1 MASAKRNFT
10 YEEDDEP
17 IHLKKPKQQLP
28 SPPVLLN
35 SADCDLDFNI
45 ECNGVV
51 GYGLNEEGFGYCWSG
66 ARATVGITK
75 GRYCFGCIVVSS
87 QRVDTDDTELDQHN
101 LCRLGVS
108 RGDDAVGALGDTK
121 NSFGFGGTGKFSNSG
136 NFLNFGDRFGV
147 GDIIVCC
154 IDLESKPFGSIGF
167 SKNGIWLGTAFQFD
181 VDSLG
186 LRVVD
191 SYSPWGLGLFPHVLL
206 KNVVVQM
213 QFSVEQGLVPLE
225 GFRPWALA
233 VTDGNAVIGPSLSDP
248 KDCELIMM
256 VGLPASGK
264 TTWAE
269 KWVRDHPE
277 KRYVLLGTN
286 LILEQMKVPGLLR
299 KNNYGERFDR
309 LMDKATAMF
318 NVILS
323 RAANVPRNYIIDQ
336 TNVYKNARRH
346 KLKPFADYQKIAVVV
361 FPKPEELKRRSEKR
375 FVAMGKEV
383 PADALNNMIAN
394 YVLPK
399 SKDMP
404 HSDEYFD
411 QVLFVELN
419 RDESQKYLDQMKQD
433 IPFLSNNS
441 PHTLSC
447 KGSSQ
452 YSAGS
457 ALQNQGNLTGSDIH
471 RQGAH
476 SPTSP
481 SDYGMPNQVNQVNA
495 GGHMIE
501 PCPSMNPLLGGY
513 SNDEASHFP
522 REYAGYSRTY
532 NAIPTGDIGAYG
544 NAVLGS
550 QYRPNIAGNNM
561 DFHGRPYVE
570 YGNFQPSN
578 YSTYG
583 PSVEYRDFLPDLHT
597 PVPATS
603 SLPLY
608 VEPTLRPRHGG
619 LPNNMPYSGRYGEP
633 TLRPRHGGL
642 PDSMPYSGRYAE
654 PTLRP
659 QHGGLPDNMP
669 YSGRYVEPTLRPR
682 HGGLPDNMPYS
693 GGYVEPTPRPRHG
706 GLPDNMP
713 YSGRYAS
720 QHPKYYP

>member
-1 MASAKRNFT
+1 MASAKRHFT
-10 YEEDDEP
+10 YEEDDAP
-17 IHLKKPKQQLP
+17 IHPKKPKQQLP

-87 QRVDTDDTELDQHN
+87 QRVDTDDTALDQRN

-108 RGDDAVGALGDTK
+108 RGDDAVGALGETK

-136 NFLNFGDRFGV
+136 NFLKFGDRFGV
-147 GDIIVCC
+147 GDTIVCC

-167 SKNGIWLGTAFQFD
+167 LKNGKWLGTAFQFD
-181 VDSLG
+181 VDTLG
-186 LRVVD
+186 FGVVD
-191 SYSPWGLGLFPHVLL
+191 SHSPWRLALFPHVLL

-213 QFSVEQGLVPLE
+213 QFSVEQGLVPRE

-233 VTDGNAVIGPSLSDP
+233 VADGNAVMGPSLSDP
-248 KDCELIMM
+248 KDCELVML

-269 KWVRDHPE
+269 KWVKEHPE

-299 KNNYGERFDR
+299 KSNYGERFDR

-336 TNVYKNARRH
+336 TNVYKNARRR

-375 FVAMGKEV
+375 FNEMGKEV

-419 RDESQKYLDQMKQD
+419 HDESQKYLDQMKQD
-433 IPFLSNNS
+433 IPSLSNNN
-441 PHTLSC
+441 PLTLSC

-452 YSAGS
+452 YYAGS
-457 ALQNQGNLTGSDIH
+457 ALQNQGNLTGSDTH

-476 SPTSP
+476 SLTFP
-481 SDYGMPNQVNQVNA
+481 SDYGMPNQVNA
-495 GGHMIE
+495 GSHMAE
-501 PCPSMNPLLGGY
+501 PRPSMNPLLGGY
-513 SNDEASHFP
+513 SNDEASRFP
-522 REYAGYSRTY
+522 RENAGYSQTY
-532 NAIPTGDIGAYG
+532 NAIPTGEIGAYG

-550 QYRPNIAGNNM
+550 QYRASIAGNNM

-570 YGNFQPSN
+570 NRNFQPFN
-578 YSTYG
+578 YSTHG
-583 PSVEYRDFLPDLHT
+583 RPSVEYRDFQPDLHT
-597 PVPATS
+597 PAADTS
-603 SLPLY
+603 LLPLY
-608 VEPTLRPRHGG
+608 MEPILMSRHGG
-619 LPNNMPYSGRYGEP
+619 LPDNMPYSGRYV
-633 TLRPRHGGL
+633 
-642 PDSMPYSGRYAE
+642 E

-669 YSGRYVEPTLRPR
+669 YSGRYVEPTLRPQ
-682 HGGLPDNMPYS
+682 HGGLPDNMPFS
-693 GGYVEPTPRPRHG
+693 GRYVEPTVRPQHG
-706 GLPDNMP
+706 GLSDNMP

-720 QHPKYYP
+720 